1 MGVTCPKPGNA
12 WRPRSW
18 KGAGTDTSPEPG
30 GVWPSGHLA
39 FRLLGPRTVREYIF
53 ALSCH
58 QVWDNLLQQP
68 QQTHTMIRKW
78 GQSGDRGLAGVCGI
92 GVTSSSDWGCCGK
105 VKDTS
110 GQTQHIENK
119 GQAETRPLP
128 LALPVLGGSSRD
140 VCCPLLVGPESP

>member
-1 MGVTCPKPGNA
+1 MTGVLLRERDTDREIKKACEDRGGDGSDV
-12 WRPRSW
+12 PRAG
-18 KGAGTDTSPEPG
+18 KCLEPQKVEGAETDTSPEPG

-78 GQSGDRGLAGVCGI
+78 DQSGDRGLAGIWGI
-92 GVTSSSDWGCCGK
+92 GVTPSSDWG
-105 VKDTS
+105 
-110 GQTQHIENK
+110 
-119 GQAETRPLP
+119 
-128 LALPVLGGSSRD
+128 
-140 VCCPLLVGPESP
+140 